1 MESYRRALK
10 LAARGSYLHHQ
21 LQEQILRG
29 FQQRHEDQKLET
41 EARKILEGQPRHRT
55 ALRLLAELLARR
67 PGKLGEALTVYE
79 RYLKVVPSD
88 SKVRETVMFMLVGS
102 NRTRDALP
110 HARAL
115 YQESPGAAR
124 RLLEYTGLL
133 SLTGD
138 REGAGKVLRKA
149 IASFRR
155 DDSTLPLIVEALDGS
170 TTARGPG
177 SRSMRC
183 SGCRGAQRALLLA
196 HGRRLWQRGSH
207 DDALRFWGKSLGA
220 APDALAYEQWVEVVL
235 SEGAHDQDRRA
246 GPARRGGGA
255 GPQALPRP
263 RRAAH
268 AQAAAGPALIA
279 GPTLASSPTW
289 GRPGARPGG
298 YGQAPP
304 DGVDPAL
311 P

>member
-67 PGKLGEALTVYE
+67 PGKLGEAITVYE

-88 SKVRETVMFMLVGS
+88 SKVRETVMFLLVGS

-155 DDSTLPLIVEALDGS
+155 DDSALPLIVEALEGLNDREGARLALDALLGLGERNGRLS
-170 TTARGPG
+170 GLRPAPLAARQPRRRAPLLGQEASAGRPTPWPTSSGWRWCSRRAPTPGPSRGPG
-177 SRSMRC
+177 S
-183 SGCRGAQRALLLA
+183 
-196 HGRRLWQRGSH
+196 
-207 DDALRFWGKSLGA
+207 
-220 APDALAYEQWVEVVL
+220 
-235 SEGAHDQDRRA
+235 
-246 GPARRGGGA
+246 
-255 GPQALPRP
+255 P
-263 RRAAH
+263 RRW
-268 AQAAAGPALIA
+268 
-279 GPTLASSPTW
+279 S
-289 GRPGARPGG
+289 GA
-298 YGQAPP
+298 
-304 DGVDPAL
+304 
-311 P
+311 